1 MQNKIPHDKSKKVT
15 ISYEENPKRPR
26 NHSAGTHRIQS
37 GDLCVLCTFH
47 LGIAHLRLPTSDWPL
62 SAACKASS

>member
-15 ISYEENPKRPR
+15 ISYKENPRRPR

-37 GDLCVLCTFH
+37 GDLCVLYAFH
-47 LGIAHLRLPTSDWPL
+47 LGIAHLRLAPECCLQGILLTS
-62 SAACKASS
+62 S